1 MSFRFISNLWKQHM
15 LCQQM
20 RCPTRPNLGLA
31 MVDKL
36 QEMVFKKLIK
46 VKNNCLNGHNN
57 GDLIVI
63 VSSISVRRN
72 HVLYSVLKYFKFKVY
87 NSIYTTYLLILD
99 IK

>member
-57 GDLIVI
+57 GDLIGRDT
-63 VSSISVRRN
+63 SI
-72 HVLYSVLKYFKFKVY
+72 LCTIYGELKACANMDVTESF
-87 NSIYTTYLLILD
+87 NLESL
-99 IK
+99 